1 MLIIVVFGQ
10 KIWGFFGE
18 KCIIIPKKT
27 VVFLLS
33 QWLATSGEISQ
44 NSKKID
50 EMGLVHHG
58 QMVFT
63 RAKF

>member
-1 MLIIVVFGQ
+1 MYNYS
-10 KIWGFFGE
+10 
-18 KCIIIPKKT
+18 KKT
-27 VVFLLS
+27 VVLLVS
-33 QWLATSGEISQ
+33 QWLATFGEISQ

-63 RAKF
+63 

>member
-1 MLIIVVFGQ
+1 MKNVNYCGFGP
-10 KIWGFFGE
+10 KNMGFFGE

-27 VVFLLS
+27 VVLLVS
-33 QWLATSGEISQ
+33 QWLATFGEISQ

-63 RAKF
+63 